1 MDSYS
6 IIIKPHVTEKTMN
19 LIDKNNEITFVVKR
33 DANKSQIKR
42 AFEELYE
49 EKVARV
55 TTHITPRG
63 NKVAFIKLVEEEM
76 AEELEISINGIRYY
90 IKKLKKAERLIRVG
104 STKKGHWKIDKKE
117 KRFSRQNETK
127 NIKL

>member
-33 DANKSQIKR
+33 SANKGQIKR

-49 EKVARV
+49 EKVSKV
-55 TTHITPRG
+55 TTHITPHG

-76 AEELEISINGIRYY
+76 AEEL
-90 IKKLKKAERLIRVG
+90 AV
-104 STKKGHWKIDKKE
+104 KIGV
-117 KRFSRQNETK
+117 F
-127 NIKL
+127 

>member
-1 MDSYS
+1 M
-6 IIIKPHVTEKTMN
+6 
-19 LIDKNNEITFVVKR
+19 ITFDLNR
-33 DANKSQIKR
+33 ISNKFDIKM

-76 AEELEISINGIRYY
+76 AEEL
-90 IKKLKKAERLIRVG
+90 AV
-104 STKKGHWKIDKKE
+104 KIGV
-117 KRFSRQNETK
+117 F
-127 NIKL
+127 

>member
-33 DANKSQIKR
+33 DANKGQIEG
-42 AFEELYE
+42 ALEELYE

-63 NKVAFIKLVEEEM
+63 NKA
-76 AEELEISINGIRYY
+76 SIY
-90 IKKLKKAERLIRVG
+90 
-104 STKKGHWKIDKKE
+104 
-117 KRFSRQNETK
+117 
-127 NIKL
+127 